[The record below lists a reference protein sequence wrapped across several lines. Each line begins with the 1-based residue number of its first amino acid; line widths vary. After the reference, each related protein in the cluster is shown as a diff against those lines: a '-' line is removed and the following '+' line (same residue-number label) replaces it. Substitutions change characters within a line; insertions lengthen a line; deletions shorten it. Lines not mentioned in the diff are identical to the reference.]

1 MKHNKITVIKTIKK
15 ELYFGIFVLIAIII
29 LGLIFKNIIFIVLF
43 LFYIIRT
50 IYRLFHSNDFE
61 ILEDGFNI
69 VGINKKIHYKNTEI
83 ENIRVIILGQTNDY
97 KIYINKKKYNINIS
111 DENKYNLINYFEKTS
126 FKEKELF
133 IDNIKKKT
141 VFF

>member
-1 MKHNKITVIKTIKK
+1 
-15 ELYFGIFVLIAIII
+15 

-43 LFYIIRT
+43 LFYIFRT

-83 ENIRVIILGQTNDY
+83 ENIRVIIPGQTNDY

-111 DENKYNLINYFEKTS
+111 DENKYNLINYFEKTD